1 MTLTTFTPTE
11 QAALPA
17 ALMAM
22 LTECD
27 APDAGAA
34 SDAGELPPTGLKTCA
49 EHYSEF
55 LRLEALSPSF
65 PGIPFLNPAT
75 GDSPMDEQDIAYA
88 LAKQVPDMASRGF
101 IIGTSYGDLNI
112 PPGPMADRIARQVT
126 IALQVELITV
136 ARHSAQVAS

>member
-1 MTLTTFTPTE
+1 MSLTTFTPAE

-22 LTECD
+22 LNEGD

-34 SDAGELPPTGLKTCA
+34 S
-49 EHYSEF
+49 
-55 LRLEALSPSF
+55 
-65 PGIPFLNPAT
+65 PFLNPVT
-75 GDSPMDEQDIAYA
+75 GAFPMNEQDISYA
-88 LAKQVPDMASRGF
+88 LAKQVPDMAARGF

-126 IALQVELITV
+126 IALQVELITIEGHFARV
-136 ARHSAQVAS
+136 A